1 MATAEAVRGGLGPTL
16 GRLRGRAKSLTILLA
31 ILGIWE
37 LLALTVF
44 AGRFVLPAPTSVVST
59 MVSDHFYWSDLEVTL
74 GISWKGWLLG
84 NAAALLLAGICLIAP
99 IAEGGLMTL
108 GVATYCVPT
117 IAIGPLLV
125 VLYGA
130 SGAKMV
136 MSALSVF
143 FITLVAAVTG
153 LRAASPTTLE
163 VVKVFGGGR
172 WAQLRKVR
180 VRASIPILAS
190 GLAISAPA
198 AILGTMIGDYLGGE
212 HGLGVIMLQAQQE
225 LAVNRTWAIA
235 VTATLVCGL
244 AFALTAAVARR
255 LGADVDAPLDS
266 GMTRPRRRRSRP
278 VATGLTVVKVVG
290 ATVFGLL
297 VWEILV
303 RSSGLS
309 DYFVKTPADVWH
321 YAIDGPGATGHRQIL
336 LSNLGRTATDA
347 GVGWLAGTVA
357 AGLAAA
363 SITLFPSVG
372 TAVMPFVIVM
382 RSVPLIAMCPLIGLV
397 FGRGLVGVTIIA
409 GVVTF
414 VPSLV
419 TIVDG
424 LRSAPAAA
432 TDLIHCFGGVK
443 RSALLKVR
451 VPFSAPSL
459 FAAAKISM
467 PGAVLGSVLAEWL
480 ITGHGLG
487 YAMAYDVI
495 SSDYADLWSSIA
507 VILVVSLALYFVVGA
522 IEGAVRDR
530 VRGS

>member
-1 MATAEAVRGGLGPTL
+1 MASIEAARAGVPAFGKLS
-16 GRLRGRAKSLTILLA
+16 GRLRPVAILVV

-37 LLALTVF
+37 LLAVTVF
-44 AGRFVLPAPTSVVST
+44 AGRFVLPAPTSVFST
-59 MVSDHFYWSDLEVTL
+59 MVGDHFYWSDLEVTL

-84 NAAALLLAGICLIAP
+84 SGAALLLAAICLIAP
-99 IAEGGLMTL
+99 VAESGLMTL

-130 SGAKMV
+130 TGAKVV

-172 WAQLRKVR
+172 WAQLTKVR

-198 AILGTMIGDYLGGE
+198 AILGTMIGDYLGGQ
-212 HGLGVIMLQAQQE
+212 HGLGVIMLQAQQQ

-244 AFALTAAVARR
+244 AFAITAAAARR

-266 GMTRPRRRRSRP
+266 GMTRPRRRRRP
-278 VATGLTVVKVVG
+278 PAAAAITAVKVLA

-297 VWEILV
+297 VWEALIK
-303 RSSGLS
+303 SSGLS
-309 DYFVKTPADVWH
+309 DYFVKSPLDVWH
-321 YAIDGPGATGHRQIL
+321 YAINGAGAAGHRQIL
-336 LSNLGRTATDA
+336 LSNLGHTARDA
-347 GVGWLAGTVA
+347 GLGWLAGTVA
-357 AGLAAA
+357 AAGAAA
-363 SITLFPSVG
+363 AITLYPSAG

-451 VPFSAPSL
+451 VPFSAPAL

-495 SSDYADLWSSIA
+495 SSNYADLWSAIA
-507 VILVVSLALYFVVGA
+507 LILVVSLALYFVVGA
-522 IEGAVRDR
+522 IEGGVRDR